1 MLLDLKG
8 KRAVVTGASKGIG
21 LAIVAALVNEGATV
35 TAGSRT
41 TTPELR
47 ALVDSGHV
55 TSIEVDL
62 ASSSGPHTLVTA
74 ALTSGPIDI
83 VINNVGGVTPRMD
96 GFLSVTDDDWS
107 TTINLS
113 FFAAVRTSRAAL
125 PGMIA
130 ARGGTIVTVCSVNS
144 FLPDPSIID
153 YCAAK
158 AALANFSKALS
169 KEMGPHGI
177 RVNTVSPGPV
187 STGLW
192 LGDNGV
198 AATVARSVGGTADA
212 VAAQLAADTA
222 TGRFTTPVEVADAVV
237 FLASNRSGNTTGTD
251 LVIDGGLI
259 KTL

>member
-1 MLLDLKG
+1 MID
-8 KRAVVTGASKGIG
+8 
-21 LAIVAALVNEGATV
+21 
-35 TAGSRT
+35 AGT
-41 TTPELR
+41 
-47 ALVDSGHV
+47 
-55 TSIEVDL
+55 
-62 ASSSGPHTLVTA
+62 
-74 ALTSGPIDI
+74 
-83 VINNVGGVTPRMD
+83 
-96 GFLSVTDDDWS
+96 
-107 TTINLS
+107 
-113 FFAAVRTSRAAL
+113 
-125 PGMIA
+125 
-130 ARGGTIVTVCSVNS
+130 GTIVTVCSVNS
-144 FLPDPSIID
+144 FLPDPLIID

-158 AALANFSKALS
+158 AALANFCKALS

-198 AATVARSVGGTADA
+198 AATVARSAGGTPDA

-222 TGRFTTPVEVADAVV
+222 TGRFSTPGEVADAVV